1 MEPIIEILEENTHI
15 EVVDEV
21 VEIIEVGIQGP
32 PGPPGPPG
40 YVPEILDAGYF

>member
-15 EVVDEV
+15 EVVDEI
-21 VEIIEVGIQGP
+21 VEIIEVGIQ
-32 PGPPGPPG
+32 GPPGPPG

>member
-32 PGPPGPPG
+32 PGPPG